1 MNVYVQELRS
11 DHQRLS
17 RLLNFLRDYL
27 PSVQPGRNSIEIRPL
42 RQCVEYI
49 RAYSVEV
56 HQQRE
61 DILFQRLAA
70 RDEDARIYV
79 DVLTAEHR
87 LLVHNAKDLHEIAI
101 RVEKGRNT
109 QREQLIRAARE
120 FINTKIRHMR
130 LEEDTVFPMVENQLT
145 LDDWKRVISE
155 MPTRR
160 DPLFDDDRNDKYTPL
175 RTLVRN
181 HGSRVPVNG
190 T

>member
-27 PSVQPGRNSIEIRPL
+27 PSVQPGRKPMEIGPL
-42 RQCVEYI
+42 RQCIEYI
-49 RAYSVEV
+49 RAYSVDV

-61 DILFQRLAA
+61 DILFKRLAA
-70 RDEDARIYV
+70 RDENARIYV

-87 LLVHNAKDLHEIAI
+87 LLVHNAEYLYEIAT
-101 RVEKGRNT
+101 RVEKGRNS
-109 QREQLIRAARE
+109 QREQLMRAVRE

-145 LDDWKRVISE
+145 LDDWKRVISD
-155 MPTRR
+155 MPSRC
-160 DPLFDDDRNDKYTPL
+160 DPLFDDDLNERFLPL
-175 RTLVRN
+175 RTMVKNHSVRF
-181 HGSRVPVNG
+181 PVNDS
-190 T
+190 